1 MPAFVIATTGRG
13 LLFKPAFIGLLWTN
27 FILGLTSA
35 LFLPFGSMWATQE
48 IGLSSRGLGLFMT
61 INASSAIV
69 LSSIIARWSDLHI
82 SRRRLLLVGSLAGAL
97 GHLAWGYLH
106 NPVLLTLVGST
117 LLAVASINF
126 AQLFAHVREEL
137 GEAEHASEDVPF
149 AMGVLRACYALAWTV
164 GPNLGA
170 LIKSRFGF
178 QGIFLAA
185 AACFLAFA
193 LSVFACVRERP
204 RVLQARVEM
213 QLSSVLRQPLVLA
226 HALAFAL
233 MFAAFTLNTLN
244 LPLFLTQK
252 LGGTEKGVGIA
263 FAVSPFFEMLF
274 MIGFGHLATKG
285 HQVGVIRSGIC
296 AAVCY
301 FLALRLVT
309 ASWQVYPIQILNAAA
324 VAVTASVAIP
334 FFQDLLPNRA
344 GVATSLYS
352 NALKAGGL
360 LGFMTYGLLANL
372 AGNAGLFLVCAAL
385 SLTTLGVVS
394 FARPRLIRPSPPQV

>member
-1 MPAFVIATTGRG
+1 MPALVIATAGRS
-13 LLFKPAFIGLLWTN
+13 LLLSPAFLGLLWTN
-27 FILGLTSA
+27 FTLGLTSA
-35 LFLPFGSMWATQE
+35 LVLPFGSLWATQE
-48 IGLSSRGLGLFMT
+48 IGMSSRELGLFMT

-69 LSSIIARWSDLHI
+69 LSTIIARWSDLHI
-82 SRRRLLLVGSLAGAL
+82 SRRRLLLLGSLAGAL

-106 NPVLLTLVGST
+106 NPILLTLVGST
-117 LLAVASINF
+117 VLGVASINF

-137 GEAEHASEDVPF
+137 GQVQAGSDVPF
-149 AMGVLRACYALAWTV
+149 AMGVLRACYALAWTL

-185 AACFLAFA
+185 VACFLAFG
-193 LSVFACVRERP
+193 LSVLVWVRERP
-204 RVLQARVEM
+204 RVHQARVELG
-213 QLSSVLRQPLVLA
+213 LSSGLRQPLVLA
-226 HALAFAL
+226 NALGFAL

-252 LGGTEKGVGIA
+252 LGGTEQGVGIA

-274 MIGFGHLATKG
+274 MVGFGHLATKG
-285 HQVGVIRSGIC
+285 HQLGVIRLGIC

-301 FLALRLVT
+301 FLALGQVT

-352 NALKAGGL
+352 NAAKAGGL
-360 LGFMTYGLLANL
+360 LGFMTFGLVASRT
-372 AGNAGLFLVCAAL
+372 GNAGLFVVCAGL
-385 SLTTLGVVS
+385 SLTTLGVVI
-394 FARPRLIRPSPPQV
+394 FARPRRA

>member
-1 MPAFVIATTGRG
+1 MPTLVIATAGRS
-13 LLFKPAFIGLLWTN
+13 LFRTPAFIGLLSTN

-48 IGLSSRGLGLFMT
+48 IGMSARGLGLFMT
-61 INASSAIV
+61 INAASAIA

-82 SRRRLLLVGSLAGAL
+82 SRRRLLLVGSLAGAV
-97 GHLAWGYLH
+97 GHLGWGYLH
-106 NPVLLTLVGST
+106 HPILLTLVGST
-117 LLAVASINF
+117 LLGVASINF

-137 GEAEHASEDVPF
+137 AEGEHAGSDVPF
-149 AMGVLRACYALAWTV
+149 AMGVLRACYALAWII

-170 LIKSRFGF
+170 LIKGRFGF

-185 AACFLAFA
+185 AACFIAFG
-193 LSVFACVRERP
+193 LSVAAFVRERP
-204 RVLQARVEM
+204 RVHQASV
-213 QLSSVLRQPLVLA
+213 QLGLSSGLRQPLVLA
-226 HALAFAL
+226 HALAFGL
-233 MFAAFTLNTLN
+233 MFAAFTLNGLN

-252 LGGTEKGVGIA
+252 LGGTEQGVGIA

-274 MIGFGHLATKG
+274 MVGFGHLATKG
-285 HQVGVIRSGIC
+285 YQQGVIRFGIC
-296 AAVCY
+296 SAVCY

-334 FFQDLLPNRA
+334 FFQDLLPNQA

-360 LGFMTYGLLANL
+360 LGFMTYGLLASHV
-372 AGNAGLFLVCAAL
+372 GNTGLFLVCAAL
-385 SLTTLGVVS
+385 SLTTLAVVV
-394 FARPRLIRPSPPQV
+394 FARHRPV